1 MTGTIE
7 ISDTIVISDS
17 RNVSIAAAE
26 DGTVI
31 KRADG
36 FLDDMFMVQG
46 ENTAFQFGTGKN
58 GDTVLSL
65 TVDASSA
72 DDATGSI
79 VSLEKGYFGM
89 SDGVTLTGNR
99 TSAPGS
105 AIYNQ
110 GGSIGL
116 GGGTI
121 TDNQSMDKGGAIYS
135 EGEIRVSGNVIV
147 SENYD
152 NGVDYE
158 NSIVLSGENAYIA
171 ATGVLSDTANL
182 QVRRSD
188 ADVVKAFVTIGKD
201 ADGTGLHHYGECT
214 GACTLPGH

>member
-1 MTGTIE
+1 M
-7 ISDTIVISDS
+7 
-17 RNVSIAAAE
+17 
-26 DGTVI
+26 
-31 KRADG
+31 
-36 FLDDMFMVQG
+36 
-46 ENTAFQFGTGKN
+46 
-58 GDTVLSL
+58 

-152 NGVDYE
+152 DGVNYE

-188 ADVVKAFVTIGKD
+188 ADVVKAFVTI
-201 ADGTGLHHYGECT
+201 ARMQMEMLTPLWRMYWSMYIT
-214 GACTLPGH
+214 WTLINIQLIQLLDSWKK